1 VPDRETPPQ
10 YDVAKVEAVILQV
23 AAELHPQNL
32 TARDLALRIV
42 GNANDTREINTA
54 TQAIKG
60 LREFGLFAA
69 RDDEI
74 VEPTTAALRA
84 CDLLT

>member
-1 VPDRETPPQ
+1 MTDRETPPQ

-42 GNANDTREINTA
+42 GNPNDTREINTA

-60 LREFGLFAA
+60 LREFGLFAV

-84 CDLLT
+84 CALLT